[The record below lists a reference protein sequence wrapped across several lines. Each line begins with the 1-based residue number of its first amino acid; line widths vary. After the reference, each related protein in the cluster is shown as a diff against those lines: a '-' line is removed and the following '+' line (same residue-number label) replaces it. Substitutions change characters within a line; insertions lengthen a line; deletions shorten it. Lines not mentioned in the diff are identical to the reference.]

1 MSQLVANFM
10 IFMLVSFLVI
20 MAVGML
26 TIEGYL

>member
-10 IFMLVSFLVI
+10 IFVLVSFLVI

>member
-10 IFMLVSFLVI
+10 IFVLVSFFVI
-20 MAVGML
+20 MTVGML